1 MTIPYID
8 SGYAIDPLP
17 VTHLEDSIMDA
28 IVCQASEIN
37 NAEIA
42 VEAKAKDE
50 IVTLSNVEMSFVGGG
65 LLGVCFD

>member
-1 MTIPYID
+1 MTIPSID
-8 SGYAIDPLP
+8 STFAIDALQ

-28 IVCQASEIN
+28 IVCQASEII

-50 IVTLSNVEMSFVGGG
+50 IVTR
-65 LLGVCFD
+65 